1 MKKYNGQC
9 PTNERQ
15 TMRVETT
22 GVCRGNWK
30 IYQQLKIEG
39 IHKGS
44 SVTAQAATNDNRC
57 LPLSLLKFRD
67 NGCDSNSY
75 VLVLPD
81 PDART
86 IKIEFCEI
94 GQDGRTLS
102 SDSFHSIARTSNG
115 SRALTTKL
123 NLTCAVNSET
133 MMTFQSLTWQRL
145 ISGSA
150 SKIQATTSLGAR

>member
-44 SVTAQAATNDNRC
+44 SVRAQAATDDNRH
-57 LPLSLLKFRD
+57 LPLSLLNYRD
-67 NGCDSNSY
+67 DNEESNLF
-75 VLVLPD
+75 VLVIPIPMLAPS
-81 PDART
+81 
-86 IKIEFCEI
+86 K
-94 GQDGRTLS
+94 LS
-102 SDSFHSIARTSNG
+102 
-115 SRALTTKL
+115 
-123 NLTCAVNSET
+123 
-133 MMTFQSLTWQRL
+133 
-145 ISGSA
+145 
-150 SKIQATTSLGAR
+150 